1 MRFKLPLN
9 YDKRWRLNFVYKT
22 KKETFAAYDWQG
34 RAIQTDVT
42 DQQAKEFELILHLY
56 LDFCQKEKFRKL
68 QKLRENQSSL
78 PVYKYRQVV
87 LDTVRQ
93 NQVTIIAGDT
103 GCGKVNVFCCCF
115 VT

>member
-9 YDKRWRLNFVYKT
+9 YDKRWRLNFVYKS

-34 RAIQTDVT
+34 KAIQTDVT